1 MIDVFGLIAISIY
14 LVILA
19 ALSVS
24 LISQLVKVKKLKVEL
39 VQSNLDFLSVV
50 QQLTKISD
58 QKEEKTIEQ
67 TDGFIRFVSESR
79 DWAFQYIEDVQ
90 QAINAYREVA
100 DVVPLSKDMTVEQAE
115 KLSKAYDDL
124 INFLPEDNLL

>member
-39 VQSNLDFLSVV
+39 IQSNLDFLSVV
-50 QQLTKISD
+50 EQLTKISD